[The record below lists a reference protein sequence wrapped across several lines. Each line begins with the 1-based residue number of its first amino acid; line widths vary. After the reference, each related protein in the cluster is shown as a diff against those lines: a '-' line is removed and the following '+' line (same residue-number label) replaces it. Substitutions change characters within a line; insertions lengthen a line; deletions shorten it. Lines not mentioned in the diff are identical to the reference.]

1 LVKKKADLG
10 FSLSQKRAMVEKNNP
25 EASIK
30 KQCEM
35 LSIHRSGLYYKPC
48 EESVLNLALMRQI
61 DEEYLLRP
69 FTGVPRMTE
78 FLRRKGYTVNP
89 KRIRRLYRKM
99 GLQAI
104 YPKPRTTTPGEGHK
118 IYPYLLTG
126 LQINRPNQVW
136 ACDINYITMRKGFMY
151 LVAIIDL
158 YSRYIVGWS
167 ISNSLSADFCIE
179 LLKDAIKMHGV
190 PEIFN
195 TDQGAQFTC
204 NDFTSVLL
212 GNNVQISMDGKGR
225 AIDNVFIERLWRSVK
240 QESIYLHAPEDGLEL
255 YKQLGT
261 YFDYYNHNRTH
272 QGIDNAI
279 PRELYKQAA

>member
-1 LVKKKADLG
+1 
-10 FSLSQKRAMVEKNNP
+10 MVEKNNP

-30 KQCEM
+30 RQCEM
-35 LSIHRSGLYYKPC
+35 LSIQRSGLYYKPC
-48 EESVLNLALMRQI
+48 DESQLNLELMRLI

-126 LQINRPNQVW
+126 MQINRTNQVW
-136 ACDINYITMRKGFMY
+136 ACDITYIPMRKGFMS

-158 YSRYIVGWS
+158 YSRYVVGWS

-195 TDQGAQFTC
+195 TDQGSQFTC

-212 GNNVQISMDGKGR
+212 NHDILISMDGKGR

-255 YKQLGT
+255 YQQLDI
-261 YFDYYNHNRTH
+261 YFDYYNHARTH

-279 PRELYKQAA
+279 PGELYKQAA

>member
-1 LVKKKADLG
+1 
-10 FSLSQKRAMVEKNNP
+10 MVEKNNP

-35 LSIHRSGLYYKPC
+35 LIIHRSGLYYKPC
-48 EESVLNLALMRQI
+48 EESALNLALMRQI

-136 ACDINYITMRKGFMY
+136 ACDNLHPHAKRIY
-151 LVAIIDL
+151 
-158 YSRYIVGWS
+158 
-167 ISNSLSADFCIE
+167 
-179 LLKDAIKMHGV
+179 V
-190 PEIFN
+190 P
-195 TDQGAQFTC
+195 G
-204 NDFTSVLL
+204 SH
-212 GNNVQISMDGKGR
+212 
-225 AIDNVFIERLWRSVK
+225 
-240 QESIYLHAPEDGLEL
+240 Y
-255 YKQLGT
+255 
-261 YFDYYNHNRTH
+261 
-272 QGIDNAI
+272 
-279 PRELYKQAA
+279 